1 MKAICTEKIF
11 VCIGDR
17 FLTIEKGAIVEYTVN
32 EKCFIVKDAAIL
44 PTTFFAHFKVIEGRE
59 KMCYSDFEYILCNY
73 VFTDAVLFPEEYSGV
88 HHLII
93 QGWGGATIMI
103 NVNKEEN
110 VIRVSYNDTQEKYM
124 NYEEAL
130 EGIRKHGCK

>member
-1 MKAICTEKIF
+1 MPYWIVFKKGQYVSGTDENGYPLHTE
-11 VCIGDR
+11 
-17 FLTIEKGAIVEYTVN
+17 N
-32 EKCFIVKDAAIL
+32 KDDAWKFYDFDVAIL
-44 PTTFFAHFKVIEGRE
+44 PATFFAHFKVIEGRE

>member
-11 VCIGDR
+11 GCTGDR
-17 FLTIEKGAIVEYTVN
+17 FLTIEEGAIVEYTVN
-32 EKCFIVKDAAIL
+32 EKCFIVKDLAIL
-44 PTTFFAHFKVIEGRE
+44 PATFFAHFKVIEGRE
-59 KMCYSDFEYILCNY
+59 KMCYLDFEYILCNY